1 MERGGVEVAFWV
13 ATATVL
19 GYTVQRAIKHTRH
32 PHNMPVGRRRFW
44 DRAKWPMVAA
54 WGLAWAGCTWI
65 HWGELGL
72 EQPERVAVLGAVAAA
87 SLAYAVVPGLGGGLR
102 KVVWVKTPLIAAV
115 WATATTHHPELGWD
129 GVLWIQRFVF
139 IAGLTLPFDI
149 RDLDVDKDHME
160 TLPLVTSP
168 EQVLFWSRRLLACA
182 GLLSLAVWGWRLGQH
197 GVRPIDAAPMLLALQ
212 SGWAMWLIRPNVA
225 LDALMSCDEWT
236 RERKTGWELDG
247 VLVMPYIVA
256 LTLYVV
262 LLMLAPVM

>member
-1 MERGGVEVAFWV
+1 MWV
-13 ATATVL
+13 ALWVALSTGL
-19 GYTVQRAIKHTRH
+19 GYTIQRAIKHTRH
-32 PHNMPVGRRRFW
+32 PHTMPDERRRFW
-44 DRAKWPMVAA
+44 DAAKWPMVAA
-54 WGLAWAGCTWI
+54 WGLAWAGCTWFTGAS
-65 HWGELGL
+65 WAWSAW
-72 EQPERVAVLGAVAAA
+72 RVAVLGAVAAA

-129 GVLWIQRFVF
+129 GLLWIQRFVF

-182 GLLSLAVWGWRLGQH
+182 GLLSLVVWGWRIGQH
-197 GVRPIDAAPMLLALQ
+197 GIRPIDAAPLLLAMQ
-212 SGWAMWLIRPNVA
+212 SAWAAWLIRPKVA
-225 LDALMSCDEWT
+225 LNTLASSDEWT
-236 RERKTGWELDG
+236 RERKTGWQLDG
-247 VLVMPYIVA
+247 VLVMPYVVA

-262 LLMLAPVM
+262 LLMLAPMLGR